1 MSMSERLH
9 PKHVLSFLINKRET
23 MNNNKTITFRELSG
37 VNIFKIIT
45 KFARK

>member
-23 MNNNKTITFRELSG
+23 TIKFRELSG